1 MSQLRMKP
9 LKTRPELLKAIQQ
22 SKETWE
28 KMTDDEK
35 EAMLREQ
42 QKSWARQDMD

>member
-1 MSQLRMKP
+1 MILRMKP
-9 LKTRPELLKAIQQ
+9 LKTRPELLRALQE
-22 SKETWE
+22 SKDIWAN
-28 KMTDDEK
+28 MTDEQQ

>member
-1 MSQLRMKP
+1 MILRMKP
-9 LKTRPELLKAIQQ
+9 LKTHPKLLEALER
-22 SKETWE
+22 SKDAWE
-28 KMTDDEK
+28 KMTDEEK